1 METTDNIES
10 AIEQIIAP
18 AQQETGET
26 NQVEEETTVNQ
37 EAEEAEVEAVE
48 ETEELDEL
56 EVSDEELLDA
66 DIEATDIEEETVEP
80 EYYTV
85 KSDGKEE
92 TVTIDQLKQSYS
104 GQSAINKRFQ
114 EVAEAR
120 KQIEQKEAEISQM
133 SQWLTQ
139 MHSQAQQQG
148 FMSQPQLPDATLAES
163 DPIAY
168 MEQRAKY
175 DADMQSYQ
183 QQQMQM
189 RQLQQQQQ
197 KQADEQHQ
205 SYVAEQAEIIR
216 GKIPELANPEKS
228 QAHWKS
234 LMDSAK
240 EYGFSD
246 EEIAATADARYIQMA
261 NDAMKF
267 RRIVANR
274 KKAEAKSKKAKPVVK
289 AGAKKV
295 ADPEGSLKRKQFA
308 KLQKTGRMEDAID
321 LILKT

>member
-1 METTDNIES
+1 METTDTMES

-26 NQVEEETTVNQ
+26 NQVEEETSVDP
-37 EAEEAEVEAVE
+37 EVEETEVEAVE

-85 KSDGKEE
+85 KADGKEE

-120 KQIEQKEAEISQM
+120 KQIEQKETEISQM
-133 SQWLTQ
+133 SQMLTQ

-148 FMSQPQLPDATLAES
+148 FMSPPKLPEPTLAES

-168 MEQRAKY
+168 MEQRAEQKLDELPNY
-175 DADMQSYQ
+175 VFEEGDAVEKCYPRGFYGVDKIGRPIYIDQT
-183 QQQMQM
+183 
-189 RQLQQQQQ
+189 
-197 KQADEQHQ
+197 
-205 SYVAEQAEIIR
+205 
-216 GKIPELANPEKS
+216 GKIDINAL
-228 QAHWKS
+228 
-234 LMDSAK
+234 
-240 EYGFSD
+240 F
-246 EEIAATADARYIQMA
+246 
-261 NDAMKF
+261 
-267 RRIVANR
+267 
-274 KKAEAKSKKAKPVVK
+274 
-289 AGAKKV
+289 
-295 ADPEGSLKRKQFA
+295 
-308 KLQKTGRMEDAID
+308 
-321 LILKT
+321 